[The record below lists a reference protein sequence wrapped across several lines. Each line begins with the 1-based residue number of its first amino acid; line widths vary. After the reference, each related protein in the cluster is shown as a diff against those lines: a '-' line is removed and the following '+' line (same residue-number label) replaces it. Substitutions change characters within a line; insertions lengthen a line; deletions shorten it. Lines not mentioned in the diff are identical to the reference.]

1 MKCVHP
7 NTLWSGSVTIADNPT
22 EGKKLFAKRV
32 EAVNSKMWDVIT
44 HSLA

>member
-7 NTLWSGSVTIADNPT
+7 NTLQSGIVTVADNPT

-32 EAVNSKMWDVIT
+32 KTLTQKCGM
-44 HSLA
+44 